1 MLSWDRKRFAG
12 YIVKYFCKV
21 WDNQGMFIF
30 VPFPSLGFSQLLRR
44 GTATGIIP
52 DPAQELSCVLPQQ
65 VTFGFCLSCEK
76 SKCGQIISAFFC
88 SELMEALE
96 LFF

>member
-21 WDNQGMFIF
+21 WDSQGMFIF
-30 VPFPSLGFSQLLRR
+30 VPFPSLGFSQLLQRD
-44 GTATGIIP
+44 TATGIIP

-65 VTFGFCLSCEK
+65 EIICFLVSDFLVGREHVARLSLLPFVL
-76 SKCGQIISAFFC
+76 S
-88 SELMEALE
+88 
-96 LFF
+96 